1 MNRLI
6 ITAFAG
12 LAMASLASPILAQE
26 TPYPVEATASAAPSP
41 EEQIATLQAR
51 LAQRE
56 QALQNHRTLLAQARA
71 EGALKDELLILG
83 RARNAELYAIASE
96 ILDRYAGVGIGESLA
111 RREPF
116 VQAARVDL
124 QNRVQDYEDRL
135 RAARIDETT
144 LPPSVERRMD
154 EDLQR
159 RRAAAA
165 AETAEPPA
173 TPAQ

>member
-1 MNRLI
+1 MKRMI
-6 ITAFAG
+6 IAAVSG
-12 LAMASLASPILAQE
+12 LTFASLAGQALAQ
-26 TPYPVEATASAAPSP
+26 TPYPVDAAAPAAPSP
-41 EEQIATLQAR
+41 EEQIAALQAR
-51 LAQRE
+51 LAQQE
-56 QALQNHRTLLAQARA
+56 QALQNHRVLLTRARA
-71 EGALKDELLILG
+71 ESALKDELLILG
-83 RARNAELYAIASE
+83 RARNAELYGIASE
-96 ILDRYAGVGIGESLA
+96 ILDRYAGVGIGESMA

-154 EDLQR
+154 EDLER
-159 RRAAAA
+159 RRATAA
-165 AETAEPPA
+165 AETAEPSA